1 MVVGIIS
8 FIILIGLFAV
18 FFLTKNMY
26 KEEMDCI
33 DKKEYKLKELIP
45 TSLFILDKAIGK
57 KMKAGK
63 NVRDNIYLIYGK
75 REYDFRLRMHQGE
88 KISLAIMSLIGVLFI
103 TLIMSFQG
111 NDSISLMNN
120 TIKKPSLGKGN
131 VSYDLQAQIEI
142 DGEKDVKDI
151 TVLVPEENPD
161 KEKARN
167 ILKETADELPNY
179 ILGDNLNLK
188 VIDKKLNLVKWFPGK
203 NIKIAWTID
212 CPYIEKNG
220 ELDYSNITVRGNE
233 TNITAKLT
241 YAGESIDKIIDLK
254 VYPKTLTK
262 EEKLELIEKAIKEEL
277 STDNLLNRSDD
288 EVILPITIE
297 GHMGK
302 ISWLLKS
309 DGNDSLKFLIFGLI
323 VIILLVLLKDY
334 EVKKKVEDRNSEI
347 RKCFP
352 EFVIKLTLLL
362 NAGMTLS
369 RSWNKIS
376 KDYYDDITTS
386 RAGKLFLYEE
396 MLETLQEINNGLS
409 EVKAYE
415 DFGKRCKIPE
425 MMRFTTV
432 IVQNIRKGNDTLVM
446 ALQNQANEAWDVRKN
461 IAKKAGEKASSKL
474 LIPMGIMFIIIIII
488 VMMPAFMSLGV

>member
-1 MVVGIIS
+1 MVIGIIS
-8 FIILIGLFAV
+8 FIGLAGLFAL

-26 KEEMDCI
+26 KEEMECI
-33 DKKEYKLKELIP
+33 DKKEYKLKELMP
-45 TSLFILDKAIGK
+45 TSLIILDKVMGK
-57 KMKAGK
+57 KIKVGK
-63 NVRDNIYLIYGK
+63 SIRDNIYIIYGK
-75 REYDFRLRMHQGE
+75 REYNFRLRMHNAE
-88 KISLAIMSLIGVLFI
+88 KISLGLISLIGVLFI
-103 TLIMSFQG
+103 TLILSFQG
-111 NDSISLMNN
+111 NDSINLMNN
-120 TIKKPSLGKGN
+120 TIKRPSLGTGN

-142 DGEKDVKDI
+142 DGEKEVKDV

-161 KEKARN
+161 KEKARE
-167 ILKETADELPNY
+167 ILKEAANELPNY
-179 ILGDNLNLK
+179 ILGGNSNLK

-203 NIKIAWTID
+203 NIKITWTID
-212 CPYIEKNG
+212 NPYIEKNG
-220 ELDYSNITVRGNE
+220 ELDYSNIVGKGNE

-277 STDNLLNRSDD
+277 STDNLLNKSNDKI
-288 EVILPITIE
+288 ILPTTID
-297 GHMGK
+297 GHNEK
-302 ISWLLKS
+302 ISWLLRS
-309 DGNDSLKFLIFGLI
+309 DSNDSLKFLIFGLI

-334 EVKKKVEDRNSEI
+334 EVKKKVEDRSSEI

-369 RSWNKIS
+369 RAWNKIS
-376 KDYYDDITTS
+376 KDYYEDVTTG
-386 RAGKLFLYEE
+386 RVDKLFLYEE
-396 MLETLQEINNGLS
+396 MLETLQEVNNGMS

-461 IAKKAGEKASSKL
+461 VAKKAGEKASSKL
-474 LIPMGIMFIIIIII
+474 LIPMGIMFVIIIII